1 MDYLIVEIYCNH
13 YIRENECEIT
23 IKRVLEL
30 GDEQNHTC
38 FVQVDFPYP
47 KEKPQQLKTQT
58 FKGANS
64 PAVNFKS
71 KVSFFYFDF

>member
-1 MDYLIVEIYCNH
+1 MRVNYLF
-13 YIRENECEIT
+13 RENECEIT

-71 KVSFFYFDF
+71 KVSLKILLFLATFILG